1 MSSNLSINKGK
12 ILIYRVFDIGEEV
25 NLASVE
31 NLLKEKS
38 ISERYKLARNPK
50 QAIIINDAPLSLH
63 LGDVEIQFP
72 DRKFSFTIIGKL
84 WSYGT
89 ISMCFQFEIPQGT
102 TWPELIK
109 FASLFENPEQL
120 DLVARNRAREF
131 TQQISTCMK
140 RTNEWNTYED
150 YVIYFFEN
158 IEGLGDNALTLL
170 DKADIPSLILAENVD
185 NLSDSIKKNVLEHT
199 YQYAKNDLSIID
211 WNSALVIEPNGSM
224 DVPDIIEFALNQ
236 LLEMRY
242 YDDLLDDKLGKLYNS
257 IENKKKSLL
266 SDQYSDLAE
275 EAAQRYLELSE
286 IIETIENSFKV
297 VGDFY
302 LATIFRA
309 ASNRFRFK
317 DWLSNINSKLSNFA
331 EVSKVLQGEVHAR
344 RTQLSELI
352 VILLI
357 GFEVIPAIFKM
368 IFY

>member
-1 MSSNLSINKGK
+1 MSPSLSINKGK
-12 ILIYRVFDIGEEV
+12 ILIYRVFDIGEEI

-31 NLLKEKS
+31 NLLKEQS
-38 ISERYKLARNPK
+38 ISERYKLTRNPK

-63 LGDVEIQFP
+63 LGEVEIQFQ
-72 DRKFSFTIIGKL
+72 DRKFTFTIIGKL

-89 ISMCFQFEIPQGT
+89 ISMCFQFEIPTGT
-102 TWPELIK
+102 NWNELIK
-109 FASLFENPEQL
+109 LSSLLEQSDQL
-120 DLVARNRAREF
+120 DLVAKTRAREF
-131 TQQISTCMK
+131 TGQISSCMK
-140 RTNEWNTYED
+140 KTNEWGTFED
-150 YVIYFFEN
+150 YVIYFLEN
-158 IEGLGDNALTLL
+158 IDGLGDNAYTLL
-170 DKADIPSLILAENVD
+170 EKADVPSLILAENVE
-185 NLSDSIKKNVLEHT
+185 NLSDNMKKNVLEYT
-199 YQYAKNDLSIID
+199 YQYAKTDLSVID
-211 WNSALVIEPNGSM
+211 WNSALVIEPSGSM
-224 DVPDIIEFALNQ
+224 DIPDIIEFALNQ

-257 IENKKKSLL
+257 IENKKRSLL
-266 SDQYSDLAE
+266 SDQYSNLAE

-344 RTQLSELI
+344 RTQLSEII

-357 GFEVIPAIFKM
+357 GFEVIPAIYKM
-368 IFY
+368 IFH